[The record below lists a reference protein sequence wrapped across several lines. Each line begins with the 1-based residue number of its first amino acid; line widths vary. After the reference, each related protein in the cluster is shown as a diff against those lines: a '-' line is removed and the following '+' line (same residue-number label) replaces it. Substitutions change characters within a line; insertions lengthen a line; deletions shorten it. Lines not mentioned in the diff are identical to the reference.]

1 MGIGLRNEATCI
13 YCSKNLLLHSL
24 HFLYMHSTVVALGNM
39 SLDNCGL
46 EEGDYVRISKLQRPS
61 QVPVAGEVWV
71 EPW

>member
-1 MGIGLRNEATCI
+1 
-13 YCSKNLLLHSL
+13 
-24 HFLYMHSTVVALGNM
+24 MHSTVVALGNM